1 MSRDPLTAPDAAQVD
16 GNATATSP
24 QTETYGLRPDLHA
37 QIMRMSPTDSD
48 LLANMISLYPSLMG
62 AILMVAASH
71 MGNAAVQRAMQLV
84 KQRQAT
90 RGREGALS
98 QDEMHEVTKEPS
110 DALPI
115 KNREL
120 SSFIEDESDMPK
132 AVEAAPEKPAAHAE
146 PAWVAGARAYNAA
159 HAELVDEF
167 NDLTDDM
174 CTSDDDGKLDPQA
187 VARWQSHHGIP
198 ADGKV
203 GPQTVAAARAAK
215 AKNHAPAEPAPAA
228 GPT

>member
-1 MSRDPLTAPDAAQVD
+1 MSRDPLTAQDAQVD
-16 GNATATSP
+16 GNAPATST

-37 QIMRMSPTDSD
+37 EIMRMSPADSD
-48 LLANMISLYPSLMG
+48 LLANMLSLYPSFMG

-90 RGREGALS
+90 RGREGSLS
-98 QDEMHEVTKEPS
+98 QDEMHEMTREPS

-115 KNREL
+115 KSHEL
-120 SSFIEDESDMPK
+120 SSFIGDESNMPA
-132 AVEAAPEKPAAHAE
+132 AVEAAPAKPPVQAE

-159 HAELVDEF
+159 HPDLVAEF

-174 CTSDDDGKLDPQA
+174 CTDDDDGKLDPQA

-203 GPQTVAAARAAK
+203 GPQTVAAAKAAK
-215 AKNHAPAEPAPAA
+215 AKNHAPEPAPAA
-228 GPT
+228 GPA